1 MLIHEPIAT
10 GAEQDIF
17 VTRIRQDNQSI
28 AKTVRAQ
35 NKDFPVILGM
45 GENVFSAPR
54 TEIWAN
60 YFVRKR
66 QFKMTERITEKELWT
81 DCLNFNNQAI
91 GVRSATNSIV
101 KKLLTLHYLFL

>member
-1 MLIHEPIAT
+1 MLIHEPIAI

-17 VTRIRQDNQSI
+17 VTSIRQDNQSI

-35 NKDFPVILGM
+35 NKDFSVILEM

-54 TEIWAN
+54 TKIWAN

-66 QFKMTERITEKELWT
+66 QFKMTERMM
-81 DCLNFNNQAI
+81 D
-91 GVRSATNSIV
+91 R
-101 KKLLTLHYLFL
+101 LFKF